1 MTPQTSRLAYGAII
15 AAAVLWGGSIVAQK
29 LALSGFSA
37 VEASVLRDIGGL
49 AILLTTWWWQEG
61 TLAKLTKA
69 DVRMLGLL
77 GLGVLGNHLL
87 ILMGLKYVSGAV
99 GGVIIGSS
107 PVVTALLS
115 AVLIHDVP
123 LRAVWAGGLLSFA
136 GVGLVS
142 VAGFQAA
149 GDQPLLGSLLVFLGV
164 VSWALYSIGSRQLM
178 ERHSALTVNW
188 TTLLV
193 ATVLQIPL
201 LWTDRKMLD
210 AGLGSV
216 TPADWMALGYLV
228 LFATAIAQQ
237 AWLYGVKGIG
247 PSRASVL
254 GNLTPVAAVVL
265 SAVLLKEPVGTSEI
279 LGIALILG
287 GGVVVTAAA
296 TIAGIASTKAT
307 PTTSSPPSPSSPPR
321 SRSSRSL
328 PPEAGGRIDA
338 CSCVVMTAP
347 ARSQDV
353 CPPAEATARSPSW
366 WPRRL
371 RARAR
376 AGGRPGPSRTAWGR
390 RSRA

>member
-1 MTPQTSRLAYGAII
+1 MTPQTNRLAYGAII

-49 AILLTTWWWQEG
+49 AILLSIWWWQEG
-61 TLAKLTKA
+61 TLSKLTKA
-69 DVRMLGLL
+69 DVRLLGLL
-77 GLGVLGNHLL
+77 GLGVLGNHLF
-87 ILMGLKYVSGAV
+87 IMMGLKYVSGAV

-115 AVLIHDVP
+115 ALLIQDVP

-164 VSWALYSIGSRQLM
+164 VSWALYSIGSRNLM

-188 TTLLV
+188 ATLLV

-247 PSRASVL
+247 PSRASVF
-254 GNLTPVAAVVL
+254 GNLTPVAAIVL
-265 SAVLLKEPVGTSEI
+265 SAVLLNESVGTSEI
-279 LGIALILG
+279 LGIALILA
-287 GGVVVTAAA
+287 GVWVVDRQTSRLTA
-296 TIAGIASTKAT
+296 
-307 PTTSSPPSPSSPPR
+307 
-321 SRSSRSL
+321 
-328 PPEAGGRIDA
+328 
-338 CSCVVMTAP
+338 
-347 ARSQDV
+347 
-353 CPPAEATARSPSW
+353 
-366 WPRRL
+366 
-371 RARAR
+371 
-376 AGGRPGPSRTAWGR
+376 
-390 RSRA
+390 

>member
-1 MTPQTSRLAYGAII
+1 MTPSSNRLAYGAII

-49 AILLTTWWWQEG
+49 AILLATWWWQDG

-115 AVLIHDVP
+115 ALLIQDVP

-164 VSWALYSIGSRQLM
+164 VSWALYSIGSRKLM

-188 TTLLV
+188 ATLLV
-193 ATVLQIPL
+193 ATVIQIPL

-210 AGLGSV
+210 AGLESV
-216 TPADWMALGYLV
+216 STAADWMALGYLV

-237 AWLYGVKGIG
+237 AWLFGVKGIG

-254 GNLTPVAAVVL
+254 GNLTPVAAIVL
-265 SAVLLKEPVGTSEI
+265 SAVMLKEPVGTSEI
-279 LGIALILG
+279 LGIALILA
-287 GGVVVTAAA
+287 GVWVVDRQT
-296 TIAGIASTKAT
+296 SRL
-307 PTTSSPPSPSSPPR
+307 TT
-321 SRSSRSL
+321 
-328 PPEAGGRIDA
+328 
-338 CSCVVMTAP
+338 
-347 ARSQDV
+347 
-353 CPPAEATARSPSW
+353 
-366 WPRRL
+366 
-371 RARAR
+371 
-376 AGGRPGPSRTAWGR
+376 
-390 RSRA
+390 

>member
-1 MTPQTSRLAYGAII
+1 MTSQTSRLAYSAII

-49 AILLTTWWWQEG
+49 AILLITWWWQEG
-61 TLAKLTKA
+61 TVAKLTKA
-69 DVRMLGLL
+69 DVGMLGLL

-115 AVLIHDVP
+115 AMLIHDVP
-123 LRAVWAGGLLSFA
+123 LRAVWAGGLLSFT

-164 VSWALYSIGSRQLM
+164 VSWALYSIGSRTIM

-216 TPADWMALGYLV
+216 AVADWMALGYLV

-237 AWLYGVKGIG
+237 AWLFCVKGIG

-279 LGIALILG
+279 LGIMLILT
-287 GGVVVTAAA
+287 GVWVVNRQ
-296 TIAGIASTKAT
+296 
-307 PTTSSPPSPSSPPR
+307 TS
-321 SRSSRSL
+321 
-328 PPEAGGRIDA
+328 
-338 CSCVVMTAP
+338 
-347 ARSQDV
+347 
-353 CPPAEATARSPSW
+353 
-366 WPRRL
+366 RL
-371 RARAR
+371 
-376 AGGRPGPSRTAWGR
+376 SM
-390 RSRA
+390 

>member
-1 MTPQTSRLAYGAII
+1 MTPPSSRLAYGAII

-61 TLAKLTKA
+61 TLAKLTKT

-77 GLGVLGNHLL
+77 GLGVLGNHLF

-107 PVVTALLS
+107 PVVTTLLS
-115 AVLIHDVP
+115 AMLIRDVP
-123 LRAVWAGGLLSFA
+123 LRAVWAGSLLSFA

-164 VSWALYSIGSRQLM
+164 VSWALYSIGGRQLM

-193 ATVLQIPL
+193 ATALQIPL

-210 AGLGSV
+210 AGLESV
-216 TPADWMALGYLV
+216 TLADWMALGYLV

-254 GNLTPVAAVVL
+254 GNLTPVAAIAL
-265 SAVLLKEPVGTSEI
+265 SAVLLNESVGMNEI
-279 LGIALILG
+279 LGIALILA
-287 GGVVVTAAA
+287 GVWVVHRQT
-296 TIAGIASTKAT
+296 SRLTK
-307 PTTSSPPSPSSPPR
+307 
-321 SRSSRSL
+321 
-328 PPEAGGRIDA
+328 
-338 CSCVVMTAP
+338 
-347 ARSQDV
+347 
-353 CPPAEATARSPSW
+353 
-366 WPRRL
+366 
-371 RARAR
+371 
-376 AGGRPGPSRTAWGR
+376 
-390 RSRA
+390 

>member
-1 MTPQTSRLAYGAII
+1 MTLQASRLAYGAII

-37 VEASVLRDIGGL
+37 VEASVLRDVGGL
-49 AILLTTWWWQEG
+49 AILLSTWWWQEG
-61 TLAKLTKA
+61 TLAKLTMA

-115 AVLIHDVP
+115 AMMIQDVP
-123 LRAVWAGGLLSFA
+123 LRAVWLGGLLSFA

-164 VSWALYSIGSRQLM
+164 VSWALYSIGSRELM

-188 TTLLV
+188 ATLLV

-228 LFATAIAQQ
+228 LFATVIAQQ

-247 PSRASVL
+247 PSRASVF
-254 GNLTPVAAVVL
+254 GNLTPVAAIVL
-265 SAVLLKEPVGTSEI
+265 SAVLLNESVGLSEV
-279 LGIALILG
+279 LGIALILA
-287 GGVVVTAAA
+287 GVWVVDRQT
-296 TIAGIASTKAT
+296 SRL
-307 PTTSSPPSPSSPPR
+307 TT
-321 SRSSRSL
+321 
-328 PPEAGGRIDA
+328 
-338 CSCVVMTAP
+338 
-347 ARSQDV
+347 
-353 CPPAEATARSPSW
+353 
-366 WPRRL
+366 
-371 RARAR
+371 
-376 AGGRPGPSRTAWGR
+376 
-390 RSRA
+390 

>member
-1 MTPQTSRLAYGAII
+1 MTTQTNRLAYGAII
-15 AAAVLWGGSIVAQK
+15 TAAVLWGGSIVAQK

-49 AILLTTWWWQEG
+49 AILLSTWWWQEG
-61 TLAKLTKA
+61 TSVKLTKA
-69 DVRMLGLL
+69 DVRLLGLL
-77 GLGVLGNHLL
+77 GLGVLGNHLF

-115 AVLIHDVP
+115 AVLIQDVP

-188 TTLLV
+188 ATLLV
-193 ATVLQIPL
+193 ATVLQVPL
-201 LWTDRKMLD
+201 LWVDRKMLD

-216 TPADWMALGYLV
+216 SLADWMALGYLV

-247 PSRASVL
+247 PSRASVF
-254 GNLTPVAAVVL
+254 GNLTPVAAIVL
-265 SAVLLKEPVGTSEI
+265 SAVLLNESVGMSEI
-279 LGIALILG
+279 LGIALILA
-287 GGVVVTAAA
+287 GVWVVDRQ
-296 TIAGIASTKAT
+296 
-307 PTTSSPPSPSSPPR
+307 TS
-321 SRSSRSL
+321 
-328 PPEAGGRIDA
+328 
-338 CSCVVMTAP
+338 
-347 ARSQDV
+347 
-353 CPPAEATARSPSW
+353 
-366 WPRRL
+366 RL
-371 RARAR
+371 
-376 AGGRPGPSRTAWGR
+376 TN
-390 RSRA
+390 